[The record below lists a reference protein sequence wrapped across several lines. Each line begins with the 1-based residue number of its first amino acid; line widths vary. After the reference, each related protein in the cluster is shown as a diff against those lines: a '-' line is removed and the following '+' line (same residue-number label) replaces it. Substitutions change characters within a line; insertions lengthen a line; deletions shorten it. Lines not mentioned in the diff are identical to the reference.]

1 LAGGVQ
7 VELAFLDAL
16 QDAVPAIA
24 FVVEKM
30 AKTVSVV
37 IA

>member
-1 LAGGVQ
+1 LAGVQ
-7 VELAFLDAL
+7 VDFRLLDAL
-16 QDAVPAIA
+16 QTAAGIA